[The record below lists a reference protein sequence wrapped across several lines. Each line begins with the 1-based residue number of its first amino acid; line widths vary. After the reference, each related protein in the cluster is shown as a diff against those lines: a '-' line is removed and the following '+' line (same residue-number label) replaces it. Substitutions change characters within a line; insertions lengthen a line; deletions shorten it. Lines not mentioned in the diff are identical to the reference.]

1 MVDRR
6 LLEHW
11 RSAPGD
17 VMGAIFAHSAML
29 ALSLDA
35 DGRVRRQSAAMA
47 RLTGRPDAEIAGRR
61 LADLMHKGAAHTF
74 EAVILPELLAS
85 GSVDGVDLDLL
96 DAAGGTVPVRLSA
109 LCEYDAEGRFV
120 RAVAFLA
127 DQRETAA
134 ALEALDRKAAEA
146 EEASEAKTR
155 FLAAMSHE
163 IRTPMNAILGF
174 AQLLD
179 MTDLDATR
187 RGHVRAIK
195 SAGEALMAL
204 LSDLLDLSQVEAGR
218 MRVALEAFELPGLLE
233 EVARWWRPAATQK
246 GLELTVTM
254 APDVP
259 RHIVSDRGRIGQ
271 VLNNYIGNAVKFT
284 PAGRI
289 ELAVEMHAP
298 EPGAAPRIRF
308 RVSDTGPGIAPQD
321 IERLYK
327 PFMQIEGQRR
337 EGWGLGLSICA
348 SIAQAMGAEVGVESE
363 PGRGSVFR
371 FDLPARVAAAPH
383 PGDEPAAAQGPTVPP
398 AAPRPSGRHILL
410 AEDNALNQ
418 QVMRQMLADMG
429 HAVTVAANG
438 FEALEVLERGGIDL
452 VLMDVMMP
460 GLGGVGA
467 TRQLRASDW
476 PARDIPVIA
485 CSAHVSPDAEARYR
499 EIGMTAFL
507 PKPVDRAELEAA
519 IDTALNEA
527 TDGPVHAV

>member
-1 MVDRR
+1 
-6 LLEHW
+6 
-11 RSAPGD
+11 
-17 VMGAIFAHSAML
+17 
-29 ALSLDA
+29 
-35 DGRVRRQSAAMA
+35 
-47 RLTGRPDAEIAGRR
+47 
-61 LADLMHKGAAHTF
+61 
-74 EAVILPELLAS
+74 
-85 GSVDGVDLDLL
+85 
-96 DAAGGTVPVRLSA
+96 
-109 LCEYDAEGRFV
+109 
-120 RAVAFLA
+120 
-127 DQRETAA
+127 
-134 ALEALDRKAAEA
+134 
-146 EEASEAKTR
+146 
-155 FLAAMSHE
+155 
-163 IRTPMNAILGF
+163 
-174 AQLLD
+174 
-179 MTDLDATR
+179 
-187 RGHVRAIK
+187 
-195 SAGEALMAL
+195 
-204 LSDLLDLSQVEAGR
+204 
-218 MRVALEAFELPGLLE
+218 VALEAVDLPELLE
-233 EVARWWRPAATQK
+233 EVARWWRPAAAQK

-271 VLNNYIGNAVKFT
+271 VLNNYLGNAVKFT

-289 ELAVEMHAP
+289 ALAVEMHAP
-298 EPGAAPRIRF
+298 EGAAPRIRF

-321 IERLYK
+321 IARLYK

-371 FDLPARVAAAPH
+371 FDLPARVAAAPG
-383 PGDEPAAAQGPTVPP
+383 PDEAAPDPPPPTAPP

-476 PARDIPVIA
+476 PARDVPVIA

-507 PKPVDRAELEAA
+507 PKPVDRAQLEAA
-519 IDTALNEA
+519 IDAALDAAAE
-527 TDGPVHAV
+527 GPARAV